1 MEQSGNTPLWTEGQP
16 SRFPSKELALLWRIP
31 FPTETEPHRLESA
44 LRERIKE
51 LNCLYGISQ
60 LAERNLYSLENL
72 LAEIVNF
79 LPYSWQYPE
88 ITCARIIY
96 KGSTYTSDRF
106 EVTNWRQSSRI
117 YTYHEAVGEVAV
129 FYLEECPPADE
140 GPFLAEERALL
151 DAVAEQIGTI
161 ATRISADLELQET
174 NRQLTLER
182 EALQESNTALKIV
195 LARIEHEKQ
204 EVYRDIN
211 MNVEKILLPIVQA
224 LALQLSPSQ
233 KKYLDILQTNLEE
246 ITSPFINQLSR
257 SYRSLTPMEIGI
269 CNMIRNGMQTKE
281 IAEARGISPSTVN
294 RHREKI
300 RRKLNITNQDVNLAA
315 FLQSSMWEQQEANAE
330 AANTG
335 ASMGQDN
342 PARRR

>member
-1 MEQSGNTPLWTEGQP
+1 MPFLTE
-16 SRFPSKELALLWRIP
+16 I
-31 FPTETEPHRLESA
+31 EPDKIESA

-51 LNCLYGISQ
+51 LNCLYGVSQ
-60 LAERNLYSLENL
+60 LAERNLYSMDKLLE
-72 LAEIVNF
+72 EIVNF

-96 KGSTYTSDRF
+96 EGRTFTSDRF
-106 EVTNWRQSSRI
+106 KVTNWRQSSRI
-117 YTYHEAVGEVAV
+117 YMYHEAVGEIGI

-140 GPFLAEERALL
+140 GPFLEEERALL

-174 NRQLTLER
+174 NQQLTLER
-182 EALQESNTALKIV
+182 EALQESNTAMRIV
-195 LARIEHEKQ
+195 LARIEQEKQ

-211 MNVEKILLPIVQA
+211 MNVEKILMPILHA
-224 LALQLSPSQ
+224 LAQQLSPSQ
-233 KKYLDILQTNLEE
+233 KKYVDIAQTSLEE

-257 SYRSLTPMEIGI
+257 SYRSLTPTEIGI

-281 IAEARGISPSTVN
+281 IAEARSVSAATIN

-300 RRKLNITNQDVNLAA
+300 RRKLNITNQDVNMAT
-315 FLQSSMWEQQEANAE
+315 FLQSSMWE
-330 AANTG
+330 G
-335 ASMGQDN
+335 K
-342 PARRR
+342 